1 MKIQRPKLSF
11 LVAALMLGA
20 AGVATAPNYSLAAE
34 AEKEGGKREA
44 PPIDVSTG
52 KRLNEAIEALNAE
65 KYNDAAAI
73 LSKLNLEKLSPYEQS
88 RVHQIYASI
97 ANAQN
102 NYDDARKHL
111 AAAVASGGMNDEE
124 ISSANYQI
132 AQLYIVEE
140 RWKEGIDAL
149 NKWFA
154 TATNP
159 NSTAYYLLAVAYYQ
173 TKNLQ
178 AALVPAQKAVDLA
191 ETPKEGWIQ
200 LLLALRLEREEYKMA
215 IPLLKR
221 LIVLAPTKKTYWV
234 QLSSVNRQI
243 EQYDE
248 SLAVLELAHLAGLI
262 TESPDLLQLADLEA
276 FVGVPYR
283 AARLLDQTMAKGTVP
298 KEQKVYEKLA
308 DAWIAA
314 REYSKAM
321 GPLQQAAE
329 LSPNGD
335 LYVRLGQVYVQSQD
349 WGPATQALQKALNK
363 GGLRDLGS
371 TQLLMGIAFYSEKKP
386 KEAREWFQ
394 KAAQHEKVRKQ
405 AQSWIA
411 HIDNE
416 LSS

>member
-1 MKIQRPKLSF
+1 MIQRSKVVLF
-11 LVAALMLGA
+11 TAALVLGTIATVTLPGA
-20 AGVATAPNYSLAAE
+20 AFAE
-34 AEKEGGKREA
+34 EAKREA

-52 KRLNEAIEALNAE
+52 KRLNEAIEALNADH
-65 KYNDAAAI
+65 YADAAAI

-88 RVHQIYASI
+88 RVHQVYASI

-102 NYDDARKHL
+102 KYDDARSHL

-124 ISSANYQI
+124 VQSANYQI
-132 AQLYIVEE
+132 AQLYIIEE

-149 NKWFA
+149 NKWFQ

-178 AALVPAQKAVDLA
+178 AALPPAEKAVELA

-200 LLLALRLEREEYKMA
+200 LLLALRLEREEYKLA

-221 LIVLAPTKKTYWV
+221 LIALAPQKKNYWV
-234 QLSSVNRQI
+234 QLSSINRQL

-248 SLAVLELAHLAGLI
+248 SLAVLEIAHMAGLL
-262 TESPDLLQLADLEA
+262 TEPSELQQLADMES

-283 AARLLDQTMAKGTVP
+283 AAKLLESSMASGKLP
-298 KEQKVYEKLA
+298 ADQKVYEKLA
-308 DAWIAA
+308 DAWIGA
-314 REYSKAM
+314 REYSKSMA
-321 GPLQQAAE
+321 PLQKAAE

-335 LYVRLGQVYVQSQD
+335 LFVRLGQVYVQRQD
-349 WGPATQALQKALNK
+349 WAPATTALQKAIDK
-363 GGLRDLGS
+363 GGLKDVGS
-371 TQLLMGIAFYSEKKP
+371 TQLLMGIAFYSQKQP
-386 KEAREWFQ
+386 KEARVWFQ
-394 KAAQHEKVRKQ
+394 RAAQHDKVKKQ
-405 AQSWIA
+405 AESWIA